1 MIDLDTLNKLISTH
15 DISKLSDMIVEA
27 QPVAAERAARLEAYA
42 KSGDLNNIAQ
52 EAEALMLDAN
62 FFGMQRLSNR
72 AIELIRTSKLAN
84 KGQAFLQCQAITR
97 LIAAELKEDFDAIYK
112 AKNS

>member
-1 MIDLDTLNKLISTH
+1 MIDLDTLNNLISTH
-15 DISKLSDMIVEA
+15 TVSKLSDMIAEA
-27 QPVAAERAARLEAYA
+27 QPVATERTARLEAYA
-42 KSGDLNNIAQ
+42 KSGDLNNVAR

-72 AIELIRTSKLAN
+72 AIELIRTSKLEH

-97 LIAAELKEDFDAIYK
+97 LITAELNEDFDAIYR